1 MKKFIF
7 ASALALLMMSG
18 CADKMDVKVVDNSI
32 SGDIDVLSVNE
43 RIQASSGLKE
53 IQLHG
58 ENDTDEYIKL
68 RYRIEWKDK
77 DGFSVESLQSS
88 WRELPVYK
96 NAEFNIRAIAPSK
109 EAVKYMIYINK

>member
-1 MKKFIF
+1 MF
-7 ASALALLMMSG
+7 G
-18 CADKMDVKVVDNSI
+18 CADKMNVKVVDNSVG
-32 SGDIDVLSVNE
+32 SDVKVLSVNE
-43 RIQASSGLKE
+43 RIQESSGLKE

-58 ENDTDEYIKL
+58 ENDTDEYMKL

-77 DGFSVESLQSS
+77 DGFTVDSLQSS

-96 NAEFNIRAIAPSK
+96 NAEFNIRAIAPSA